1 MSADTPED
9 APTASTTASGQG
21 SVAVGG
27 DVRDSTVITG
37 NSNVIYI
44 GGRPVP
50 WWRILA
56 GLVVVLAGAV
66 AVYVFYPRPIPDHG
80 RRSER
85 GGG

>member
-9 APTASTTASGQG
+9 VPSASTTASGQG

-44 GGRPVP
+44 GGRPIP

-56 GLVVVLAGAV
+56 GLVVALAGAV
-66 AVYVFYPRPIPDHG
+66 ASIWRVSARDQFPTADGPI
-80 RRSER
+80 
-85 GGG
+85 